1 MASLINTLENANI
14 NDLLRAYNST
24 KEYLYFNISVFNVG
38 ASIFIKCTDTF
49 KEISAQTWNG
59 YDFIIENDSTTNY
72 YIREVLSTILND
84 FTVVKTDRQIER
96 IKLILKK

>member
-1 MASLINTLENANI
+1 MGTLINILENANV
-14 NDLLRAYNST
+14 NDLLRAVNST
-24 KEYLYFNISVFNVG
+24 KEYLYFDISVFNVG

-49 KEISAQTWNG
+49 KEPSARTWNG

-72 YIREVLSTILND
+72 YILGALKTILND
-84 FTVVKTDRQIER
+84 MTVTKTDRQIER